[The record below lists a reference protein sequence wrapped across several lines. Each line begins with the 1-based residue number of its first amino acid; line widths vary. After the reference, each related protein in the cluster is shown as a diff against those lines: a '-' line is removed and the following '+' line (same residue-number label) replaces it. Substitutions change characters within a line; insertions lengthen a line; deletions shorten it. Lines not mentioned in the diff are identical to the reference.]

1 VTASAHRTELL
12 ASDSLAAHSG
22 VVSESGH
29 DALRADIRRLS
40 TMLGRT
46 VAHQAGDELLSAS
59 SPGTRRPGP
68 ATRTP

>member
-12 ASDSLAAHSG
+12 APDSLAAHSG
-22 VVSESGH
+22 VVSESEH

-46 VAHQAGDELLSAS
+46 VAHQAGDELLELVEEVRKLA
-59 SPGTRRPGP
+59 RD
-68 ATRTP
+68 ATA